1 MSEQTKSILRIEN
14 CEKHFPI
21 TGGLLSKTVGHVKAV
36 DGVDLE
42 VSKGETY
49 SIVGESGCGKSTLAR
64 CILKLIE
71 PTNGKI
77 IFKGKD
83 LTEIEESEMMQIR
96 KNIQIV
102 FQDPYWSLNPRMMV
116 KDIVGEPIKEHK
128 DYSKQKRI
136 ERVKELLELVGLSK
150 NHLRRYPHEFS
161 GGQKQRIALARA
173 LALNPEFLVLDEP
186 TSALDV
192 SVQAQI
198 LNLLN
203 DLQEQLDITYL
214 FISHDLSVIK
224 FLSDKVGVM
233 YLGKIVESGEK
244 DKIFE
249 NPLHPYTRALLSS
262 IPEPDP
268 SKRKNLEPLRGEVPD
283 PSNPPEGCNF
293 HPRCPLAQEK
303 CSKEE
308 PELRKLEE
316 RKVACHYAEKNIE

>member
-83 LTEIEESEMMQIR
+83 LTELEESEMMQIR

-136 ERVKELLELVGLSK
+136 ERVKELNCFYGITKIIKDKDLCAEEALQQIVEILPPSWQ
-150 NHLRRYPHEFS
+150 HEDAAEARIIVNEQEFKTDNFEETNWCQS
-161 GGQKQRIALARA
+161 SNIKVEGQKVGEL
-173 LALNPEFLVLDEP
+173 
-186 TSALDV
+186 
-192 SVQAQI
+192 QI
-198 LNLLN
+198 
-203 DLQEQLDITYL
+203 
-214 FISHDLSVIK
+214 
-224 FLSDKVGVM
+224 
-233 YLGKIVESGEK
+233 
-244 DKIFE
+244 
-249 NPLHPYTRALLSS
+249 
-262 IPEPDP
+262 
-268 SKRKNLEPLRGEVPD
+268 
-283 PSNPPEGCNF
+283 C
-293 HPRCPLAQEK
+293 
-303 CSKEE
+303 
-308 PELRKLEE
+308 
-316 RKVACHYAEKNIE
+316 